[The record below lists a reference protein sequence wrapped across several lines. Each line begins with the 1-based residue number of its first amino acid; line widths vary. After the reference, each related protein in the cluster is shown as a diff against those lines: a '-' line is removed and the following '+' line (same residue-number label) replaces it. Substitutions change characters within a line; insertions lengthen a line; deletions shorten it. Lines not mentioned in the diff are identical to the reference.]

1 MSFKKSIRNIAYAG
15 ITLATLVAASCR
27 PEPAYDSRNSNNIP
41 RLTESYSSSGL
52 KSESKSHT
60 KPKYTLGDFKR
71 VLGDRVIPEREGE
84 LEEFWRSE
92 KEDITSLIQL
102 YEGTIKPE
110 FKDEKTRKEY
120 EQFNPNSLSQL
131 ELNDYQ
137 RQIPWKIIPKNHKFT
152 EVDKSI
158 IYGLKK
164 LNDPNTTLNLKNWR
178 LF

>member
-60 KPKYTLGDFKR
+60 KPKYTLRDFKR

-84 LEEFWRSE
+84 LEKLWHDDSSSNGEKGRETLYNIYSDYKKFYGILSESE
-92 KEDITSLIQL
+92 KKRFD
-102 YEGTIKPE
+102 K
-110 FKDEKTRKEY
+110 
-120 EQFNPNSLSQL
+120 FNPYEINNSEL
-131 ELNDYQ
+131 ESLQ
-137 RQIPWKIIPKNHKFT
+137 KAIPWKLFQDNKFSDS
-152 EVDKSI
+152 DKALLYF
-158 IYGLKK
+158 IYSFQHLH
-164 LNDPNTTLNLKNWR
+164 L
-178 LF
+178 